1 MGDEEFAEFLEGFN
15 ENLELRRRVDEI
27 VQGANERNYCRTCH
41 GFRPD
46 QSLRCLNCGEVD

>member
-15 ENLELRRRVDEI
+15 ENKELRRRVDEI
-27 VQGANERNYCRTCH
+27 FQGKNERNYCRTCH
-41 GFRPD
+41 GYRPD